1 MAEFAYMPWDVMLAR
16 LLMSAAAG
24 AVVGLERE
32 RREQPAGFRTH
43 MLVSV
48 GACLATLVSIGV
60 AGEQFDPGRVAAGV
74 VTGIGFLGAGTIIRY
89 GGSVHGL
96 TTAASIWAVATVG
109 MAAGI
114 GWWQAVLACTLL
126 LFLGLAG
133 LKWIELKAFPER
145 RPLTLRVEVDERKLS
160 LPGLRSALVAL
171 GGEILSVEATYN
183 DDTDTSEVVMGLEHL
198 PDAQADE
205 MVAQLAK
212 MGGVRSVRRG

>member
-1 MAEFAYMPWDVMLAR
+1 MAEFACVPWDVMLVR

-24 AVVGLERE
+24 AIVGLERQ

-48 GACLATLVSIGV
+48 GACLATLLSISF
-60 AGEQFDPGRVAAGV
+60 AGDQFDPGRVAAGV

-96 TTAASIWAVATVG
+96 TTAASIWAVASVG

-126 LFLGLAG
+126 LFVSLAG
-133 LKWIELKAFPER
+133 LKWIELKVFPEK
-145 RPLTLRVEVDERKLS
+145 RPLTLRIEVDERKLS
-160 LPGLRSALVAL
+160 LPGVRSALVSL
-171 GGEILSVEATYN
+171 GAEIASVQTAYD
-183 DDTDTSEVVMGLEHL
+183 DDTETSEVVADLEHL

-205 MVAQLAK
+205 IVAQLAK
-212 MGGVRSVRRG
+212 VEGVRSVRRG